1 MLRRAKRLRSDLDRF
16 CDEYEAIHLK
26 MTSDEWRQI
35 DYLLGITQ
43 PFFKFTTA
51 LSMTKDVTV
60 HTMFRI
66 YNQLFSHLE
75 GSIRQLRRKR
85 VSLLIRTLLFIRYAN
100 IIKGQLEETDAQGS

>member
-16 CDEYEAIHLK
+16 CLEYEAIHLK

-35 DYLLGITQ
+35 DYLLCITQ

-51 LSMTKDVTV
+51 LSKTKDITIHSV
-60 HTMFRI
+60 FRI

-75 GSIRQLRRKR
+75 GSIRQLRRKK
-85 VSLLIRTLLFIRYAN
+85 VYIFILTMLLSYLLTF
-100 IIKGQLEETDAQGS
+100 K